1 MRKSFIW
8 TIAGL
13 IIMGIGEIVNYAQMV
28 EEVNATV
35 RETQSDVI
43 AEEVNRQ
50 LQQYVVVPTE

>member
-1 MRKSFIW
+1 MRRGFIW

-13 IIMGIGEIVNYAQMV
+13 IVMGIGEIINYVQMV

>member
-1 MRKSFIW
+1 MRRGFIW

-13 IIMGIGEIVNYAQMV
+13 IVMGIGEIINYVQMV
-28 EEVNATV
+28 EEVNVTV

>member
-1 MRKSFIW
+1 MRRGFIW

-13 IIMGIGEIVNYAQMV
+13 IVMGIGEIINYIQMV

>member
-1 MRKSFIW
+1 MRRGFIY

-13 IIMGIGEIVNYAQMV
+13 IIMGIGEILNYVQLV

>member
-35 RETQSDVI
+35 RETQSDAI

>member
-1 MRKSFIW
+1 MRRGFIW

-13 IIMGIGEIVNYAQMV
+13 IVMGIGEIINYIQMV
-28 EEVNATV
+28 EEVNTTV

>member
-1 MRKSFIW
+1 MRRGFIY

-13 IIMGIGEIVNYAQMV
+13 IIMGIGEILNYVQLV
-28 EEVNATV
+28 EEVNTTV

>member
-1 MRKSFIW
+1 MRKGFIY

-13 IIMGIGEIVNYAQMV
+13 IIMGIGEILNYVQLV

-35 RETQSDVI
+35 RETQSEVI
-43 AEEVNRQ
+43 SEEVARQ

>member
-1 MRKSFIW
+1 MRRGFIY

-13 IIMGIGEIVNYAQMV
+13 VIMGIGEILNYVQLV
-28 EEVNATV
+28 EEVNTTV

>member
-1 MRKSFIW
+1 MRRGFIW

-13 IIMGIGEIVNYAQMV
+13 IVMGIGEIINYIQMV
-28 EEVNATV
+28 EEVNTTV
-35 RETQSDVI
+35 RETQGDVI

>member
-1 MRKSFIW
+1 MRRGFIY

-13 IIMGIGEIVNYAQMV
+13 IIMGIGEILNYVQLV

-35 RETQSDVI
+35 RETQTEVI
-43 AEEVNRQ
+43 SEEVTRQ

>member
-1 MRKSFIW
+1 MRRGFIW
-8 TIAGL
+8 TVAGL
-13 IIMGIGEIVNYAQMV
+13 IVMGIGEIINYVQMV

>member
-1 MRKSFIW
+1 MRRGFIW

-13 IIMGIGEIVNYAQMV
+13 IVMGIGEIINYIQMV
-28 EEVNATV
+28 EEVDTTV

-43 AEEVNRQ
+43 AEEVSRQ

>member
-1 MRKSFIW
+1 MRRGFIW

-13 IIMGIGEIVNYAQMV
+13 IVMGIGEIINYIQMV
-28 EEVNATV
+28 EEVNITV

>member
-1 MRKSFIW
+1 MRRGFIY

-13 IIMGIGEIVNYAQMV
+13 IIMGIGEILNYVQLV

-35 RETQSDVI
+35 RETHTDVI
-43 AEEVNRQ
+43 AEEVNKQ

>member
-1 MRKSFIW
+1 MRRGFIY

-13 IIMGIGEIVNYAQMV
+13 IIMGIGEILNYVQLV

-35 RETQSDVI
+35 RETQTEVI
-43 AEEVNRQ
+43 TEEVARQ

>member
-1 MRKSFIW
+1 MRRGFIW

-13 IIMGIGEIVNYAQMV
+13 IVMGIGEIINYIQMV
-28 EEVNATV
+28 EEVNITV
-35 RETQSDVI
+35 RETQSDAI